1 VLSDVAGEAV
11 GRARF
16 IIFFVFQVESELEY
30 FSFRFSFC
38 DEPCPFSTKIEKLR
52 TDDKISQKSTF
63 HDQIKRDKVFT
74 NSETNSTK
82 YCTM

>member
-1 VLSDVAGEAV
+1 G
-11 GRARF
+11 
-16 IIFFVFQVESELEY
+16 
-30 FSFRFSFC
+30 
-38 DEPCPFSTKIEKLR
+38 PFSTKIEKLR